1 MKVITQEDIDA
12 LKLENKQNILAS
24 LGQENLMKLFQNQ
37 PKFKPIEPKKI
48 ALDQQI
54 AITLSENEKQRL
66 IQDRERIRELGKLPS
81 ISSYIRKKILLQLD
95 IEQWREFAEQGL
107 KNLDNSDTE
116 SKTLQK
122 QKIRLI
128 NSIDQLDDIVK
139 SDIDTEEIDRLKKE
153 LEEIENRLM
162 LLKSTKQEKRIYRLS
177 GNITFNEA
185 NFVRWRAARLSLSL
199 ADYIRFILFDY
210 QPTVDDNHMSVESRK
225 RFYVSILEVAQN
237 GWGNPPV
244 VNECP
249 NCARYL
255 DDIKKLQEQIEYL
268 TNELS
273 KYQ

>member
-54 AITLSENEKQRL
+54 AITLSENEKQKL

-210 QPTVDDNHMSVESRK
+210 QPTIDDNHMSVESRK

-268 TNELS
+268 KNELS

>member
-54 AITLSENEKQRL
+54 AITLSENEKQKL

-107 KNLDNSDTE
+107 KNLDNSDSE

-139 SDIDTEEIDRLKKE
+139 DDTNTEEINKLKRE

-210 QPTVDDNHMSVESRK
+210 QPTIDDNHMSVESRK

-268 TNELS
+268 KNELS

>member
-12 LKLENKQNILAS
+12 LKLENKQSILAG

-107 KNLDNSDTE
+107 KNLDNSDSE

-210 QPTVDDNHMSVESRK
+210 QPTIDDNHMSVESRK

-268 TNELS
+268 KNELS

>member
-107 KNLDNSDTE
+107 KNLDNSDSE

-139 SDIDTEEIDRLKKE
+139 SDINTEEIDRLKKE

-210 QPTVDDNHMSVESRK
+210 QPTIDDNHMSVESRK

-268 TNELS
+268 KNELS

>member
-12 LKLENKQNILAS
+12 LKLENKQSILAG

-37 PKFKPIEPKKI
+37 PKFKPIKPKKI

-153 LEEIENRLM
+153 LEEIENHLM

-210 QPTVDDNHMSVESRK
+210 QPTIDDNHMSVESRK

-268 TNELS
+268 KNELS

>member
-12 LKLENKQNILAS
+12 LKLENKQSILAG

-107 KNLDNSDTE
+107 KNLDNSDFE

-210 QPTVDDNHMSVESRK
+210 QPTIDDNHMSVESRK

-268 TNELS
+268 KNELS
-273 KYQ
+273 KYR

>member
-12 LKLENKQNILAS
+12 LKLENKQSILAG

-139 SDIDTEEIDRLKKE
+139 SDIDIEEIDRLKKE

-210 QPTVDDNHMSVESRK
+210 QPTIDDNHMSVESRK

-268 TNELS
+268 KNELS

>member
-12 LKLENKQNILAS
+12 LKLENKQSILAG

-54 AITLSENEKQRL
+54 AITLSENEKQKL

-107 KNLDNSDTE
+107 KNLDNSDFE

-185 NFVRWRAARLSLSL
+185 NFVRWRAARLSLTL

-210 QPTVDDNHMSVESRK
+210 QPTINDNHMSVESRK

-249 NCARYL
+249 NCARYIS
-255 DDIKKLQEQIEYL
+255 DIKNLQKQIEYL

>member
-1 MKVITQEDIDA
+1 MKIITQEDIDA

-54 AITLSENEKQRL
+54 AITLSENEKQKL

-95 IEQWREFAEQGL
+95 IEQWRELAEQGL

-139 SDIDTEEIDRLKKE
+139 SDIDTEEIDKLKKE
-153 LEEIENRLM
+153 LEEIENRLL

-199 ADYIRFILFDY
+199 ADYIRFVLFDY
-210 QPTVDDNHMSVESRK
+210 QPTINDNHMSVESRK

-268 TNELS
+268 KNELS

>member
-95 IEQWREFAEQGL
+95 IEQWRESAEQGL

-210 QPTVDDNHMSVESRK
+210 QPTIDDNHMSVESRK

-268 TNELS
+268 KNELS

>member
-54 AITLSENEKQRL
+54 AITLSENEKQKL

-95 IEQWREFAEQGL
+95 IEQWRELAEQGL
-107 KNLDNSDTE
+107 KNLDGSDIE

-139 SDIDTEEIDRLKKE
+139 DDTNTEEINKLKRE
-153 LEEIENRLM
+153 LEEIENRLL

-210 QPTVDDNHMSVESRK
+210 QPTINDNHMSVESRK

-268 TNELS
+268 KNELS

>member
-12 LKLENKQNILAS
+12 LKLENKQSILAG

-210 QPTVDDNHMSVESRK
+210 QPTIDDNHMSVESRK

-268 TNELS
+268 KNELS
-273 KYQ
+273 RYQ

>member
-1 MKVITQEDIDA
+1 MKVVTQEDIDA
-12 LKLENKQNILAS
+12 LKLENKQNILIS

-54 AITLSENEKQRL
+54 AITLSENEKQQL
-66 IQDRERIRELGKLPS
+66 IHDRERIKELGKLPS

-95 IEQWREFAEQGL
+95 IEQWRILAEQGL
-107 KNLDNSDTE
+107 KNLSNSDSE
-116 SKTLQK
+116 SKALHK

-139 SDIDTEEIDRLKKE
+139 NDIDK
-153 LEEIENRLM
+153 EEIEKLKSELQEIESKLL

-185 NFVRWRAARLSLSL
+185 NFIRWRAARLSLSL

-210 QPTVDDNHMSVESRK
+210 QPTINDNHMSVESRK

-249 NCARYL
+249 NCARYIS
-255 DDIKKLQEQIEYL
+255 DIKNLQKQIEYL
-268 TNELS
+268 TNELN

>member
-12 LKLENKQNILAS
+12 LKLENKQSILAG

-54 AITLSENEKQRL
+54 AITLSENEKQKL

-107 KNLDNSDTE
+107 KNLDNSDFE

-210 QPTVDDNHMSVESRK
+210 QPTIDDNHMSVESRK

-268 TNELS
+268 KNELS
-273 KYQ
+273 KYR

>member
-12 LKLENKQNILAS
+12 LKLENKQSILAG

-162 LLKSTKQEKRIYRLS
+162 LLKSIKQEKRIYRLS

-210 QPTVDDNHMSVESRK
+210 QPTIDDNHMSVESRK

-268 TNELS
+268 KNELS
-273 KYQ
+273 KYR

>member
-12 LKLENKQNILAS
+12 LKLENKQSILAG

-107 KNLDNSDTE
+107 KNLDNSDSE

-128 NSIDQLDDIVK
+128 NSIDQLDDIIK
-139 SDIDTEEIDRLKKE
+139 DDTNTEEINKLKRE

-210 QPTVDDNHMSVESRK
+210 QPTIDDNHMSVESRK

-268 TNELS
+268 KNELS

>member
-12 LKLENKQNILAS
+12 LKLENKQSILAG

-54 AITLSENEKQRL
+54 AITLSENEKQML

-210 QPTVDDNHMSVESRK
+210 QPTIDDNHMSVESRK

-268 TNELS
+268 KNELS
-273 KYQ
+273 KY

>member
-54 AITLSENEKQRL
+54 AITLSENEKQKL

-95 IEQWREFAEQGL
+95 IEQWRELAEQGL

-153 LEEIENRLM
+153 LEEIENRLL

-210 QPTVDDNHMSVESRK
+210 QPTINDNHMSVESRK

-268 TNELS
+268 KNELS
-273 KYQ
+273 KHQ

>member
-54 AITLSENEKQRL
+54 AITLSENEKQKL

-95 IEQWREFAEQGL
+95 IEQWRELAEQGL
-107 KNLDNSDTE
+107 KNLDGSDTE

-210 QPTVDDNHMSVESRK
+210 QPTIDDNHMSVESRK

>member
-12 LKLENKQNILAS
+12 LKLENKQSILAG
-24 LGQENLMKLFQNQ
+24 LGQESLMKLFQNQ

-54 AITLSENEKQRL
+54 AITLSENEKQKL

-210 QPTVDDNHMSVESRK
+210 QPTIDDNHMSVESRK

-268 TNELS
+268 KNELS

>member
-12 LKLENKQNILAS
+12 LKLENKQSILAG

-107 KNLDNSDTE
+107 KNLDNSDSE

-139 SDIDTEEIDRLKKE
+139 DDTNTEEINKLKRE

-210 QPTVDDNHMSVESRK
+210 QPTIDDNHMSVESRK

-268 TNELS
+268 KNELS

>member
-1 MKVITQEDIDA
+1 MKVITQEDVDA
-12 LKLENKQNILAS
+12 LKLENKQSILAG

-210 QPTVDDNHMSVESRK
+210 QPTIDDNHMSVESRK

-268 TNELS
+268 KNELS

>member
-139 SDIDTEEIDRLKKE
+139 SDIDTEGIDRLKKE

-210 QPTVDDNHMSVESRK
+210 QPTIDDNHMSVESRK

-268 TNELS
+268 KNELS
-273 KYQ
+273 KYR

>member
-12 LKLENKQNILAS
+12 LKLENKQSILAG

-37 PKFKPIEPKKI
+37 PKFKPVEPKKI

-210 QPTVDDNHMSVESRK
+210 QPTIDDNHMSVESRK

-268 TNELS
+268 KNELS

>member
-210 QPTVDDNHMSVESRK
+210 QPTIDDNHMSVESRK

-268 TNELS
+268 KNELG

>member
-107 KNLDNSDTE
+107 KNLDNSDSE

-139 SDIDTEEIDRLKKE
+139 DDTNTEEINKLKRE

-210 QPTVDDNHMSVESRK
+210 QPTIDDNHMSVESRK

-268 TNELS
+268 KNELS

>member
-12 LKLENKQNILAS
+12 LKLENKQSILAG

-54 AITLSENEKQRL
+54 AITLSENEKQKL

-107 KNLDNSDTE
+107 KNLDNSDFE

-162 LLKSTKQEKRIYRLS
+162 LLKSTKREKRIYRLS

-185 NFVRWRAARLSLSL
+185 NFVRWRAARLSLTL

-210 QPTVDDNHMSVESRK
+210 QPTINDNHMSVESRK

-268 TNELS
+268 KNELS
-273 KYQ
+273 KYR

>member
-12 LKLENKQNILAS
+12 LKLENKQSILAG

-54 AITLSENEKQRL
+54 AITLSENEKQKL

-107 KNLDNSDTE
+107 KNLNNSDTE

-185 NFVRWRAARLSLSL
+185 NFVRWRAARLSLTL

-210 QPTVDDNHMSVESRK
+210 QPTINDNHMSVESRK

-268 TNELS
+268 KNELS

>member
-12 LKLENKQNILAS
+12 LKLENKQNILAGI
-24 LGQENLMKLFQNQ
+24 GQQGLIKLFQNQ

-54 AITLSENEKQRL
+54 AITLSENEKQQL
-66 IQDRERIRELGKLPS
+66 IHDRERIRELGKLPS

-95 IEQWREFAEQGL
+95 IEQWRTLAEQGL
-107 KNLDNSDTE
+107 KNLSNSDTE
-116 SKTLQK
+116 SKALQK

-139 SDIDTEEIDRLKKE
+139 DDINTEEINKLKKE

>member
-24 LGQENLMKLFQNQ
+24 LGQENLMKLFKNQ

-54 AITLSENEKQRL
+54 AITLSENEKQKL

-95 IEQWREFAEQGL
+95 IEQWRELAEQGL

-153 LEEIENRLM
+153 LEEIENRLL

-199 ADYIRFILFDY
+199 ADYIRFVLFDY
-210 QPTVDDNHMSVESRK
+210 QPTINDNHMSVESRK

-268 TNELS
+268 KNELS
-273 KYQ
+273 KHQ

>member
-54 AITLSENEKQRL
+54 AITLSENEKQKL

-95 IEQWREFAEQGL
+95 IEQWRELAEQGL

-153 LEEIENRLM
+153 LEEIENRLL

-210 QPTVDDNHMSVESRK
+210 QPTINDNHMSVESRK

-255 DDIKKLQEQIEYL
+255 NDIKKLQEQIEYL
-268 TNELS
+268 KNELS
-273 KYQ
+273 KHQ

>member
-12 LKLENKQNILAS
+12 LKLENKQSILAG

-54 AITLSENEKQRL
+54 AITLSENEKQKL

-107 KNLDNSDTE
+107 KNLDNSDSE

-210 QPTVDDNHMSVESRK
+210 QPTIDDNHMSVESRK

-268 TNELS
+268 KNELS

>member
-12 LKLENKQNILAS
+12 LKLENKQSILAG

-54 AITLSENEKQRL
+54 AITLSENEKQKL

-139 SDIDTEEIDRLKKE
+139 RDIDTEEIDRLKKE

-210 QPTVDDNHMSVESRK
+210 QPTIDDNHMSVESRK

-268 TNELS
+268 KNELS

>member
-12 LKLENKQNILAS
+12 LKLENKQSILVG

-54 AITLSENEKQRL
+54 AITLSENEKQKL

-107 KNLDNSDTE
+107 KNLDNSDSE

-210 QPTVDDNHMSVESRK
+210 QPTIDDNHMSVESRK

-268 TNELS
+268 KNELS

>member
-37 PKFKPIEPKKI
+37 PKFKPIKPKKI

-54 AITLSENEKQRL
+54 AITLSENEKQKL

-95 IEQWREFAEQGL
+95 IEQWRELAEQGL
-107 KNLDNSDTE
+107 KNLNGSDIE

-139 SDIDTEEIDRLKKE
+139 SDIDTEEIDKLKKE
-153 LEEIENRLM
+153 LEEIENRLL

-199 ADYIRFILFDY
+199 ADYIRFVLFDY
-210 QPTVDDNHMSVESRK
+210 QPTINDNHMSVESRK

-268 TNELS
+268 KSELS

>member
-12 LKLENKQNILAS
+12 LKLENKQSILAG

-54 AITLSENEKQRL
+54 AITLSENEKQQL
-66 IQDRERIRELGKLPS
+66 IHDRERIRELGKLPS

-95 IEQWREFAEQGL
+95 IEQWRTLAEQGL
-107 KNLDNSDTE
+107 KNLSNSDTE
-116 SKTLQK
+116 SKALQK

-139 SDIDTEEIDRLKKE
+139 NDVNKEEIEKLNLE
-153 LEEIENRLM
+153 LQEIENRLL

-210 QPTVDDNHMSVESRK
+210 QPTIDDNHMSVESRK

-268 TNELS
+268 KNELS

>member
-12 LKLENKQNILAS
+12 LKLENKQNILAGI
-24 LGQENLMKLFQNQ
+24 GQQGLIKLFQNQ

-95 IEQWREFAEQGL
+95 IEQWRTFAEQGL
-107 KNLDNSDTE
+107 KNLDNSD
-116 SKTLQK
+116 SKSKILQK

-139 SDIDTEEIDRLKKE
+139 DDINTEEINKLKKE

>member
-24 LGQENLMKLFQNQ
+24 LGQENLIKLFQNQ
-37 PKFKPIEPKKI
+37 PKFKPVEPKKI

-54 AITLSENEKQRL
+54 AITLSENEKQKL

-95 IEQWREFAEQGL
+95 IEQWRELAEQGL

-153 LEEIENRLM
+153 LEEIENRLL

-199 ADYIRFILFDY
+199 ADYIRFVLFDY
-210 QPTVDDNHMSVESRK
+210 QPTINDNHMSVESRK

-255 DDIKKLQEQIEYL
+255 DDIKKLQEQIKYL
-268 TNELS
+268 KNELS

>member
-1 MKVITQEDIDA
+1 MKVVTQEDIDA
-12 LKLENKQNILAS
+12 LKLENKQNILVS

-54 AITLSENEKQRL
+54 AITLSENEKRQL
-66 IQDRERIRELGKLPS
+66 IHDRERIKELGKLPS

-95 IEQWREFAEQGL
+95 IEQWRMLAEQGL
-107 KNLDNSDTE
+107 KNLSNSDSE
-116 SKTLQK
+116 SKTLHK

-139 SDIDTEEIDRLKKE
+139 NDIDK
-153 LEEIENRLM
+153 EEIEKLKSELQEIESKLL

-185 NFVRWRAARLSLSL
+185 NFIRWRAARLSLSL

-210 QPTVDDNHMSVESRK
+210 QPTINDNHMSVESRK

-249 NCARYL
+249 NCARYIS
-255 DDIKKLQEQIEYL
+255 DIKNLQKQIEYL
-268 TNELS
+268 TNELN

>member
-54 AITLSENEKQRL
+54 AVTLSENEKQKL

-95 IEQWREFAEQGL
+95 IEQWRELAEQGL

-153 LEEIENRLM
+153 LEEIESRLL

-199 ADYIRFILFDY
+199 ADYIRFVLFDY
-210 QPTVDDNHMSVESRK
+210 QPTINDNHMSVESRK

-255 DDIKKLQEQIEYL
+255 DDIKKLQEHIEYL
-268 TNELS
+268 KNELS